1 VVGAESGEIS
11 GFTRTMQ
18 VDGEVRRDLVLYD
31 RVPGGAGYMR
41 KATVQLEAILAAS
54 RALVDGCQCEKSC
67 YKCLRFY
74 ENQFE
79 HKLLDKSLIQPYLD
93 HLLILNSE
101 SERSRLAAY
110 GTGSQRYCG
119 SNPAAWLQRKYR
131 MLGGGLLVIC
141 SGVDDSDVNQATPW
155 TEFLVTYATEH
166 PGVQI
171 ELGLT
176 QLPSL
181 ADLNEQNFLAVKAL
195 LDLMAAGIQLLH
207 VPNAADDGWHMAFG
221 SGEDLLAMAILNEF
235 PSLSVKLDTQSMV
248 YNSDFEVCQAA
259 FDEIRATLRKGRPIT
274 AASLSAP
281 KQATYHVVDIED
293 GERGVTYEKL
303 FGQYLADAR
312 RMRIVDPYVRLEYQ
326 VRNVE
331 NLLTILTTLQGCE
344 VELLTMFEKNERFG
358 LSEESTSRERLDAL
372 RERLVRKG
380 IRFTYAFDPQIHDR
394 FIETNQ
400 WQIILGRGLDVYYP
414 PEPGRTHLSQ
424 SRRAKKCRIIFL
436 PKTGGNRTEGASE
449 QQAL

>member
-1 VVGAESGEIS
+1 
-11 GFTRTMQ
+11 M
-18 VDGEVRRDLVLYD
+18 
-31 RVPGGAGYMR
+31 
-41 KATVQLEAILAAS
+41 
-54 RALVDGCQCEKSC
+54 
-67 YKCLRFY
+67 
-74 ENQFE
+74 
-79 HKLLDKSLIQPYLD
+79 
-93 HLLILNSE
+93 
-101 SERSRLAAY
+101 
-110 GTGSQRYCG
+110 
-119 SNPAAWLQRKYR
+119 
-131 MLGGGLLVIC
+131 
-141 SGVDDSDVNQATPW
+141 
-155 TEFLVTYATEH
+155 
-166 PGVQI
+166 QI

-181 ADLNEQNFLAVKAL
+181 ADINEQNFLAVKAL

-235 PSLSVKLDTQSMV
+235 PSLSAKLDTQSMV

-259 FDEIRATLRKGRPIT
+259 FDEIRAMLRKGRPIT

-281 KQATYHVVDIED
+281 KQATYRVVDIED
-293 GERGVTYEKL
+293 GERGATYEKL

-331 NLLTILTTLQGCE
+331 NLLTILTTSQGCE

-372 RERLVRKG
+372 RERLVHKG

-394 FIETNQ
+394 FIETDQ
-400 WQIILGRGLDVYYP
+400 WQIILGRGLDFYYP
-414 PEPGRTHLSQ
+414 PEPGRTHPQ

-436 PKTGGNRTEGASE
+436 PRTGGNRTEGASE
-449 QQAL
+449 RQAR